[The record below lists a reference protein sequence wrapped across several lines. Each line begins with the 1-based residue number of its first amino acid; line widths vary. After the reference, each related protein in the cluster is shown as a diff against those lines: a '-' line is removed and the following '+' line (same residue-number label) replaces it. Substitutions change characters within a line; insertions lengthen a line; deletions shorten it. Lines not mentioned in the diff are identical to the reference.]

1 MATLA
6 ARSSSDARVF
16 VKALH
21 FAMTATVGA
30 GGADRAAG
38 GGRGGVDAQT
48 GRADGE
54 HHRRVKPSAGSLALY
69 RRRHIL
75 DEVRRLVTDEGG
87 HAKYAGYYKKDGVS
101 DDDDDDD
108 DDALSLSLALSLSG
122 SLSLSLSGSLSLP
135 LSLSLSIFLVEL
147 STGRARNARR
157 CAAETTCKIR
167 ARQRRL

>member
-6 ARSSSDARVF
+6 ARSPSDARVF

-108 DDALSLSLALSLSG
+108 DALSLSLSGSLSLWLSLSF
-122 SLSLSLSGSLSLP
+122 SLWLSLSLSGSLSLP
-135 LSLSLSIFLVEL
+135 LSLSLSLHIL
-147 STGRARNARR
+147 G
-157 CAAETTCKIR
+157 
-167 ARQRRL
+167 